1 MNRSPKTVRSFAT
14 GCLPVIFLLLNG
26 CNSSNYVAPRVV
38 GRVFDA
44 ETHQPLNGVEVRRLA
59 EEQKPGPG
67 EQHKG
72 GQALMA
78 PQPVRST
85 GDGSFVLESQRA
97 LALFRKIHWF
107 SVELSFE
114 LDHYETFSTNY
125 ILGEA
130 SIAPHGEPVVQA
142 GDILLQPLPK

>member
-1 MNRSPKTVRSFAT
+1 MNGSPKRVTSPVL
-14 GCLPVIFLLLNG
+14 GCLFAALLLLNG

-44 ETHQPLNGVEVRRLA
+44 ETHQPLGGVEVRRLA

-67 EQHKG
+67 EQRKG

-78 PQPVRST
+78 PQPIHSSA
-85 GDGSFVLESQRA
+85 DGSFVLESQRA
-97 LALFRKIHWF
+97 LAFFRKIHWF
-107 SVELSFE
+107 SVELEFE

-130 SIAPHGEPVVQA
+130 SMAPHGEPVVQA
-142 GDILLQPLPK
+142 GDILMQPLPK